1 MDPAFSPDGKAI
13 AFVSNRSGYWN
24 LWTGNADGTG
34 LRELP
39 AQSLLPFH
47 PAWSPDSSEIAFDSS
62 AHGRGEIWLIR
73 AAGGS
78 PWRLVAMPGGA
89 QVPSWS
95 RAGKQVLFYTNAE
108 GSRQIWEVAATGG
121 TPVQLIHTGSFD
133 PLESPD
139 GHYLYLGSVVS
150 PGVWRLPLEPRLE
163 DGSLAN
169 QDQELIRETLPVI
182 GHRFWTLGKDGIYF
196 VDAQK
201 TPALLKVVDPASR
214 KIAVLAT
221 LPKPPAKFTR
231 GLSISPDGRY
241 ALYCEDDV
249 DRYEIRVVEN
259 FR

>member
-1 MDPAFSPDGKAI
+1 
-13 AFVSNRSGYWN
+13 
-24 LWTGNADGTG
+24 
-34 LRELP
+34 
-39 AQSLLPFH
+39 
-47 PAWSPDSSEIAFDSS
+47 
-62 AHGRGEIWLIR
+62 
-73 AAGGS
+73 
-78 PWRLVAMPGGA
+78 MPGGA

-95 RAGKQVLFYTNAE
+95 RDGKRVVFYTNAE

-121 TPVQLIHTGSFD
+121 TPVQLIHTGSYD

-139 GHYLYLGSVVS
+139 GHYLYHGSVVS

-169 QDQELIRETLPVI
+169 QDQELIRETLPVT

-214 KIAVLAT
+214 KITVLAT